1 MVLQKVTAMVEV
13 ENTKFISHEKRLDSD
28 VHPPN
33 LFVQDCKWPSVEE
46 ERLTASFS
54 STTRYP
60 FQTNFV

>member
-1 MVLQKVTAMVEV
+1 MVEF
-13 ENTKFISHEKRLDSD
+13 EKTKFHSHETRLDSD
-28 VHPPN
+28 GHRPN

>member
-1 MVLQKVTAMVEV
+1 MIIKKVTAMVEF
-13 ENTKFISHEKRLDSD
+13 EKTKFHSHETHLDSD
-28 VHPPN
+28 GHRPN